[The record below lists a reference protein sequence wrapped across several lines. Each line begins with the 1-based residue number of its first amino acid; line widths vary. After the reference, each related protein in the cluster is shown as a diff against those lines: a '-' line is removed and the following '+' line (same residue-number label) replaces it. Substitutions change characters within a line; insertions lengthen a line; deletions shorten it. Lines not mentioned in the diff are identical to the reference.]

1 MISQDPMISM
11 SATHE
16 VPLKGS
22 IIRGFY
28 HVGALVIR
36 IGLWGSSLL

>member
-28 HVGALVIR
+28 HVGGLSNQNRALGI
-36 IGLWGSSLL
+36 